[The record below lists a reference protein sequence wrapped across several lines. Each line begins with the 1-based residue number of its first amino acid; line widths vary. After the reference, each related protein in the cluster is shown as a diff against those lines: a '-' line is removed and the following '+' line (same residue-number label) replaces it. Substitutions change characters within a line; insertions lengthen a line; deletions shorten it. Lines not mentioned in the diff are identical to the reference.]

1 MTNRQ
6 SQRRAATRS
15 PRSEADPRR
24 GHRPEDLPPAPAAP
38 EATADLAIQA
48 RDLPLDGHVHT
59 DLSPDSDVPIDVY
72 AAQAVE
78 RGIAEFAV
86 TDHVDFVP
94 GTPAYSF
101 ASFAERERIVREAAE
116 RWAPRGVA
124 IRFGVEIT
132 YDSAHEAEIRD
143 HLARH
148 AYDYAIGSVHAYP
161 GSPYHPSRV
170 AAWTEGRSL
179 PEIVAPYFD
188 EVRDAVR
195 SGLFDTI
202 GHLDFVKRYLV
213 PHVTP
218 AQLAAAPELYEPLL
232 VALVETGTALEVNT
246 SGLRQAAA
254 ETYPAAPI
262 VERYRLLGGT
272 RVVAGSDAHRKGSFT
287 AGLEAGYGVVAAA
300 GFGILAFRRGGS
312 RVDVALPDRFR
323 ERGGVDGAH
332 T

>member
-1 MTNRQ
+1 MSSRQ
-6 SQRRAATRS
+6 PPWRTATRPHGLRFEAELREAID
-15 PRSEADPRR
+15 PRS
-24 GHRPEDLPPAPAAP
+24 
-38 EATADLAIQA
+38 
-48 RDLPLDGHVHT
+48 RDLPLDAHVHT
-59 DLSPDSDVPIDVY
+59 DLSPDADVPIDAY

-78 RGIAEFAV
+78 RGIAEIAI

-94 GTPAYSF
+94 GTPAFSF
-101 ASFAERERIVREAAE
+101 ATFEDRERVAREAAA
-116 RWAPRGVA
+116 RWAPHGIA

-132 YDSAHEAEIRD
+132 YDSQHEEDIRD

-148 AYDYAIGSVHAYP
+148 AYDYVIGSVHVYAS
-161 GSPYHPSRV
+161 SPFHASRV
-170 AAWTEGRSL
+170 AGWTAGRRL
-179 PEIVAPYFD
+179 AEIVGPYFD
-188 EVRDAVR
+188 EVRRAIR

-218 AQLAAAPELYEPLL
+218 AQLAGAPELYEPLL
-232 VALVETGTALEVNT
+232 VALVESGTALEVNT

-254 ETYPAAPI
+254 ETYPAGPI

-272 RVVAGSDAHRKGSFT
+272 RVVAGSDAHREESFT

-312 RVDVALPDRFR
+312 RVDVTLPDRFR
-323 ERGGVDGAH
+323 ARGGVDGAH